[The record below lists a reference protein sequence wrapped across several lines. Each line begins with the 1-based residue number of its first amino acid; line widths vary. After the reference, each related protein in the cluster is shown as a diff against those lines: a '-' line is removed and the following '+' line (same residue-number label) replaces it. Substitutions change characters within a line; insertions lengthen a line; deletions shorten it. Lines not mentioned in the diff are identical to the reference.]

1 MNTPALDR
9 LLRTSVPLFGEGRAA
24 SRCTEKVL
32 VPFVN
37 TDFPDP
43 DFPGNSGTVN
53 QKLMRSFV
61 GLSGES
67 RSVDANQSYFH
78 ASAVPPGAAGAPGA
92 AGLADQPA
100 AAPSRRAVRDP
111 GARPTWRRPGANLVQ
126 SGGLNPRGASEPK
139 RVGRALGRVPARRL
153 IKRAAGR
160 VDDWYERILERRAK
174 ALRKERKR

>member
-1 MNTPALDR
+1 MNTPAIDR

-37 TDFPDP
+37 QDFPDP

-78 ASAVPPGAAGAPGA
+78 ASLVPPGIQVRPAPPNSPTNPPTHRPDVPCETQEPPNLDAPGR
-92 AGLADQPA
+92 QPG
-100 AAPSRRAVRDP
+100 PD
-111 GARPTWRRPGANLVQ
+111 GRP
-126 SGGLNPRGASEPK
+126 E
-139 RVGRALGRVPARRL
+139 PARRL
-153 IKRAAGR
+153 RPQ
-160 VDDWYERILERRAK
+160 
-174 ALRKERKR
+174 ALRRSLGRHPPAA

>member
-32 VPFVN
+32 VPFIN
-37 TDFPDP
+37 SDFPDP

-67 RSVDANQSYFH
+67 RAVDANQSYFH
-78 ASAVPPGAAGAPGA
+78 ASAVPPGLQVRPAPPDSPTNPPPHRPDVPCETQDA
-92 AGLADQPA
+92 PNLE
-100 AAPSRRAVRDP
+100 APSAS
-111 GARPTWRRPGANLVQ
+111 LVQ
-126 SGGLNPRGASEPK
+126 SGGLNPRSASSPK
-139 RVGRALGRVPARRL
+139 RVRGPSTATRRRL
-153 IKRAAGR
+153 LKRASGR
-160 VDDWYERILERRAK
+160 VDDWYDGILERRAK
-174 ALRKERKR
+174 LLKKERKP

>member
-1 MNTPALDR
+1 M
-9 LLRTSVPLFGEGRAA
+9 PLFGQGRAA

-37 TDFPDP
+37 ADFPDP

-78 ASAVPPGAAGAPGA
+78 ASAIPPGLQVRPAPP
-92 AGLADQPA
+92 DSPTNPPPHRPDVPCETQE
-100 AAPSRRAVRDP
+100 APNLEA
-111 GARPTWRRPGANLVQ
+111 PGANLLET
-126 SGGLNPRGASEPK
+126 GGLNPRGASSPK
-139 RVGRALGRVPARRL
+139 RVRGPSTATRKRL
-153 IKRAAGR
+153 INRAEGR
-160 VDDWYERILERRAK
+160 VDDWYERILERRGKLLEKEAK
-174 ALRKERKR
+174 P

>member
-1 MNTPALDR
+1 M
-9 LLRTSVPLFGEGRAA
+9 PLFGEGRAA

-37 TDFPDP
+37 SDFPDP

-78 ASAVPPGAAGAPGA
+78 ASLVPPGLQVRPAPPDTPANPPPHRPDVPCETQEPPNLDAPDANVIQTG
-92 AGLADQPA
+92 GLQPRDASDSKRSARTVGRHPQPADQA
-100 AAPSRRAVRDP
+100 RGRQGGRLLRADP
-111 GARPTWRRPGANLVQ
+111 GAPRQGAEE
-126 SGGLNPRGASEPK
+126 GA
-139 RVGRALGRVPARRL
+139 
-153 IKRAAGR
+153 
-160 VDDWYERILERRAK
+160 
-174 ALRKERKR
+174 